1 MNLWLIFLTGLTS
14 GGVTCAAMQGGLLAS
29 VIANEKVDSGSA
41 QKDPAV
47 AGRKSSDKSQN
58 QAGTYVWSSV
68 AAFLTSKFIIHV
80 IFGALLGL
88 LGSSISLSLSTRLYF
103 QGFAAVF
110 MFASAMNLLN
120 AHPIFRYLAFQP
132 PKFAR
137 GLIKSNS
144 KAGTLFAPALLG
156 LLTIL
161 IPCGVTQ
168 AMEVLAIGSG
178 SALNGALIMGA
189 FILGTTPMFVL
200 IGFAA
205 SRVSDT
211 SKKYFTYTAAA
222 LLIGMAIYS
231 FNGILQ
237 VLDSGY
243 SLQRLGPKIVKLLPP
258 YEKSTLPMVVKDPNV
273 KVESG
278 VQKVTISVSN
288 GGYSPKAF
296 RVKKDV
302 PVELTLA
309 ADTGVYSCATA
320 FTFREFKIVDY
331 LKPGDSNVHVFTP
344 TEKGI
349 FTFAC
354 SMGMYSGTM
363 EVI

>member
-29 VIANEKVDSGSA
+29 VIAN
-41 QKDPAV
+41 QKD
-47 AGRKSSDKSQN
+47 SS
-58 QAGTYVWSSV
+58 ATSSTTI
-68 AAFLTSKFIIHV
+68 FLVTKFIIHV

-88 LGSSISLSLSTRLYF
+88 LGSSISLSLSTRLFF

-110 MFASAMNLLN
+110 MFASAMNLLD

-137 GLIKSNS
+137 GLIKNNS
-144 KAGTLFAPALLG
+144 KVGTLFAPALLG
-156 LLTIL
+156 FLTIL

-178 SALNGALIMGA
+178 SALNGALIMGT
-189 FILGTTPMFVL
+189 FILGTSPMFVL

-205 SRVSDT
+205 SRVSDN

-222 LLIGMAIYS
+222 LLIGMALYS

-243 SLQRLGPKIVKLLPP
+243 SLQRLGPKIVHLLPP
-258 YEKSTLPMVVKDPNV
+258 YEKSSPSILKDPNV
-273 KVESG
+273 IVESG

-288 GGYSPKAF
+288 GGYSPTSFK
-296 RVKKDV
+296 VKKDV

-344 TEKGI
+344 KELGI
-349 FTFAC
+349 YTFAC

>member
-29 VIANEKVDSGSA
+29 VIANEKDSSA
-41 QKDPAV
+41 TA
-47 AGRKSSDKSQN
+47 S
-58 QAGTYVWSSV
+58 TTI
-68 AAFLTSKFIIHV
+68 FLVTKFIIHV

-88 LGSSISLSLSTRLYF
+88 LGSSISLSLSTRLFF

-156 LLTIL
+156 FLTIL

-222 LLIGMAIYS
+222 LLIGMALYS

-258 YEKSTLPMVVKDPNV
+258 YEKSTSPIVVKDPNV
-273 KVESG
+273 KNESG

-302 PVELTLA
+302 PVELTLEA
-309 ADTGVYSCATA
+309 GAGVYSCATA

-331 LKPGDSNVHVFTP
+331 LKPGDSNVHTFTP

>member
-29 VIANEKVDSGSA
+29 VIAN
-41 QKDPAV
+41 QKDSNAT
-47 AGRKSSDKSQN
+47 AS
-58 QAGTYVWSSV
+58 TTI
-68 AAFLTSKFIIHV
+68 FLVTKFIIHV

-88 LGSSISLSLSTRLYF
+88 LGSSIPLSLSTRLFF

-137 GLIKSNS
+137 SLIKNNTRASS
-144 KAGTLFAPALLG
+144 LFAPALLG
-156 LLTIL
+156 FLTIL

-178 SALNGALIMGA
+178 SALNGALIMGT
-189 FILGTTPMFVL
+189 FILGTSPMFVL

-205 SRVSDT
+205 SRVSDA

-222 LLIGMAIYS
+222 LLIGMALYS

-258 YEKSTLPMVVKDPNV
+258 YEKSSSPIQVDSNV

-288 GGYSPKAF
+288 GGYSPTSFK
-296 RVKKDV
+296 VKKDV

>member
-1 MNLWLIFLTGLTS
+1 
-14 GGVTCAAMQGGLLAS
+14 MQGGLLAS
-29 VIANEKVDSGSA
+29 VIAN
-41 QKDPAV
+41 QKD
-47 AGRKSSDKSQN
+47 SS
-58 QAGTYVWSSV
+58 ATSSTTI
-68 AAFLTSKFIIHV
+68 FLVTKFIIHV

-88 LGSSISLSLSTRLYF
+88 LGSSISLSLSTRLFF

-110 MFASAMNLLN
+110 MFASAMNLLD

-137 GLIKSNS
+137 GLIKNNS
-144 KAGTLFAPALLG
+144 KVGTLFAPALLG
-156 LLTIL
+156 FLTIL

-178 SALNGALIMGA
+178 SALNGALIMGT
-189 FILGTTPMFVL
+189 FILGTSPMFVL

-205 SRVSDT
+205 SRVSDN

-222 LLIGMAIYS
+222 LLIGMALYS

-243 SLQRLGPKIVKLLPP
+243 SLQRLGPKIVHLLPP
-258 YEKSTLPMVVKDPNV
+258 YEKSSPSILKDPNV
-273 KVESG
+273 IVESG

-288 GGYSPKAF
+288 GGYSPTSFK
-296 RVKKDV
+296 VKKDV

-331 LKPGDSNVHVFTP
+331 LKPGDSNVHTFTP

>member
-29 VIANEKVDSGSA
+29 VIANEKDSSA
-41 QKDPAV
+41 TA
-47 AGRKSSDKSQN
+47 S
-58 QAGTYVWSSV
+58 TTI
-68 AAFLTSKFIIHV
+68 FLVTKFIIHV

-88 LGSSISLSLSTRLYF
+88 LGSSISLSLSTRLFF

-156 LLTIL
+156 FLTIL

-222 LLIGMAIYS
+222 LLIGMALYS

-258 YEKSTLPMVVKDPNV
+258 YEKTVGAKNLSPADPNV

-302 PVELTLA
+302 PVELTLEA
-309 ADTGVYSCATA
+309 GAGVYSCATA

-331 LKPGDSNVHVFTP
+331 LKPGDSNVHTFTP